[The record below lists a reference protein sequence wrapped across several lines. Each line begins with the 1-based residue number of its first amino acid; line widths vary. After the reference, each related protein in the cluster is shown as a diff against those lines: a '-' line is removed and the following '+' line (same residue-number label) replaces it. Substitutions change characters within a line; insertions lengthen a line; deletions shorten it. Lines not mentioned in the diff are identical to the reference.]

1 MNDSPVPHSPATATA
16 TIPPSPTRLTAS
28 DGSGKAIGRGEF
40 VALMAAVMSLGAL
53 AIDAMLPALDAIAAD
68 FGVADPNRR
77 QLVVGVFLIA
87 NAVGCLIPGALADR
101 FGRRPVLFASLAA
114 YVVTALV
121 CALAPDFQS
130 LLAVRALQGLGAAGL
145 GVLPSAIIRDR
156 YEGDAMARLMSTIFI
171 VFMVVPVLAPSVG
184 QAAMLFAP
192 WPAVFVVIALLGSLV
207 AVWAW
212 LRLPET
218 LAPENRQPLD
228 LASVAHNLPLTL
240 TTRSAVGYV
249 LGAGLTFGAM
259 FGYIN
264 SAQQLVGEHFGAG
277 EMFPLIF
284 GATAS
289 TLALSSFANSRI
301 VERFGARRVSHTA
314 LVTFIA
320 VSAAQV
326 WAAFYDG
333 DNLWL
338 FAPLMS
344 ANLCLLGFM
353 GANFGS
359 IAMQPFSTTAGAAS
373 SAQAFIRM
381 MMGAGIGIAIGQAYD
396 DSARPLALA
405 LLGCSL
411 VSLLLVLF
419 SERGRLFRR
428 PRDKRRYAEMHQF
441 H

>member
-1 MNDSPVPHSPATATA
+1 MNHAPLQT
-16 TIPPSPTRLTAS
+16 LTAS
-28 DGSGKAIGRGEF
+28 DGSGRTIRRGEF
-40 VALMAAVMSLGAL
+40 IALMAAVMSLGAL

-77 QLVVGVFLIA
+77 QLVVGVYLIA
-87 NAVGCLIPGALADR
+87 NAVACLIPGAFADR
-101 FGRRPVLFASLAA
+101 YGRRPVLFAALGA
-114 YVVTALV
+114 YVLTALV

-130 LLAVRALQGLGAAGL
+130 LLAARALQGLGAAGL

-156 YEGDAMARLMSTIFI
+156 YEGDAMARLMSTVFI

-184 QAAMLFAP
+184 YAAMLIAP
-192 WPAVFVVIALLGSLV
+192 WPAVFVVIAALGT
-207 AVWAW
+207 AVFAWAW

-218 LAPENRQPLD
+218 LAPANRQPLD
-228 LASVAHNLPLTL
+228 LRSVAHNLPLTL
-240 TTRSAVGYV
+240 TTRAAVGYV
-249 LGAGLTFGAM
+249 LGSGLTFGAM

-277 EMFPLIF
+277 ENFALVF
-284 GATAS
+284 GATSS
-289 TLALSSFANSRI
+289 TMALSSFANSRI

-314 LVTFIA
+314 LLAFIA
-320 VSAAQV
+320 VSAAQI
-326 WAAFYDG
+326 WAALAHG
-333 DNLWL
+333 GSLWL

-359 IAMQPFSTTAGAAS
+359 IAMQPFAQTAGAAS

-381 MMGAGIGIAIGQAYD
+381 IMGAGIGIAIGQAYD
-396 DSARPLALA
+396 GSARPLAFA
-405 LLGCSL
+405 LFACSL
-411 VSLLLVLF
+411 LSLMLVLF
-419 SERGRLFRR
+419 SERGQLFRR
-428 PRDKRRYAEMHQF
+428 PHDRRKFPAMHEF